1 MNTKLQT
8 LLGISAP
15 ILCAPMATIAGGS
28 LAAQVTLGGGF
39 GFIGASIFTY
49 DQLVEQLNIARSEL
63 GALQGSPL
71 RIGAGFIG
79 WVLDE
84 DEQAS
89 KRAIKLMLDSGI
101 PAIWFAFGNDLYKW
115 IQFVRDDDAA
125 NNRKTL
131 IFVQVA
137 LPDDVHAAI
146 HQWNVD
152 VIVIQGKE
160 AGGHGFS
167 AAPSLKDLIASTLPL
182 IREDGGPVVV
192 GAGGLATGEQIAEI
206 LSLGV
211 AGVVLGTRFCLTP
224 ESRYRESSRK
234 ALLAASSEDS
244 VRSYGF
250 DQVAG
255 YLKWPKGVDGRA
267 LRNVSLDE
275 YEKGEDIETLRVKY
289 KEASSQNDTNRTMVW
304 AGTGVGQMRDIRPA
318 KQLVE
323 ELYRDCLVHMESA
336 KHLTF
341 NAVDPSK

>member
-1 MNTKLQT
+1 
-8 LLGISAP
+8 
-15 ILCAPMATIAGGS
+15 MATIAGGS

-89 KRAIKLMLDSGI
+89 KRAIKLMLDSG
-101 PAIWFAFGNDLYKW
+101 
-115 IQFVRDDDAA
+115 
-125 NNRKTL
+125 
-131 IFVQVA
+131 
-137 LPDDVHAAI
+137 
-146 HQWNVD
+146 
-152 VIVIQGKE
+152 KE

-167 AAPSLKDLIASTLPL
+167 AAPFLKDLIASTLPL

-323 ELYRDCLVHMESA
+323 ELYRDCLAHMESA